1 MKLSLSNIARFIT
14 PVAMVVFLA
23 YEIQNSMQI
32 DGYFW
37 KIAVIIGAVA
47 TAIGIEFVGIVS
59 GDSLEGF
66 LNIENNNRA
75 IVSGIALLIYVGVSM
90 YILRHNEALFPVP
103 IIAAILYVVSAM
115 KESLHTYKA
124 AKQKDKELET
134 QFDIEQRTLNAQLG
148 RELKAKELELKHTE
162 KLARI
167 EAKSKTI
174 KRQDSG
180 NLAADWRQLTKEQRR
195 ELAHATREE
204 RESLF
209 PQLAT
214 RTRREWHSRLDKIAA
229 QNGTY

>member
-115 KESLHTYKA
+115 KESLHTYK
-124 AKQKDKELET
+124 DRDWET
-134 QFDIEQRTLNAQLG
+134 PT
-148 RELKAKELELKHTE
+148 
-162 KLARI
+162 
-167 EAKSKTI
+167 
-174 KRQDSG
+174 
-180 NLAADWRQLTKEQRR
+180 
-195 ELAHATREE
+195 
-204 RESLF
+204 
-209 PQLAT
+209 
-214 RTRREWHSRLDKIAA
+214 
-229 QNGTY
+229 